1 MTPLS
6 LQLGAGIAAGL
17 MIGIERGWRFRRE
30 KSGTRVAGVR
40 TFTLLGTGG
49 AIGGILGQIVHPL
62 AAAAVALSLS
72 AALVVAYARDA
83 GRRDSTGIVAA
94 LVAVALGLLAG
105 AGQPALAVAAA
116 AVVTLVLATR
126 TESHR
131 FVDKLN
137 STDVQ
142 AFARYAVIAAAVLP
156 FLPNRHVGPM
166 DAWNPFQ
173 LWLVVVAITGFSFLG
188 YIANRTVG
196 ERRGVLATAL
206 IGGAYSS
213 TAVTASFAQR
223 LGAGEKGPLTAGIL
237 IATAVMYLRVMLL
250 VGILSPSTLLP
261 FVAVTT
267 PAAVVGVIVAVVAWL
282 RSAAAADCKGQRLRN
297 PIEILPALGFV
308 AIVAAGA
315 LATRWAQ
322 QHFGQ
327 SGTAGSLFIT
337 GTFDVD
343 AAIVTLA
350 GLPPH
355 VIDRELAA
363 LVIAGTIIANMALK
377 MIVAGLYGRKR
388 SGWALAG
395 LGASNIVLAITVGL
409 GLARHLA
416 IG

>member
-1 MTPLS
+1 MSLS
-6 LQLGAGIAAGL
+6 LELGAGIAVGL

-49 AIGGILGQIVHPL
+49 AIAGILGQIVHPL
-62 AAAAVALSLS
+62 AAAAVALCLG
-72 AALVVAYARDA
+72 AAMVIGYARDTDL
-83 GRRDSTGIVAA
+83 RDATGVVAA
-94 LVAVALGLLAG
+94 IIAVALGLVAG
-105 AGQPALAVAAA
+105 AGQPALAVASAA
-116 AVVTLVLATR
+116 IVTLVLATR
-126 TESHR
+126 SESHR

-156 FLPNRHVGPM
+156 FLPNRHIGPM
-166 DAWNPFQ
+166 AAWNPFQ

-223 LGAGEKGPLTAGIL
+223 LGAGEQGPLTAGIL
-237 IATAVMYLRVMLL
+237 IATAVMYLRVMVL

-261 FVAVTT
+261 FVAVTG
-267 PAAVVGVIVAVVAWL
+267 PAAVVGLVVAAIGWF
-282 RSAAAADCKGQRLRN
+282 RSAPAAEHKSQRLHN
-297 PIEILPALGFV
+297 PIALLPALGFV

-315 LATRWAQ
+315 VATRWAQ

-327 SGTAGSLFIT
+327 SGIATSLFIT

-343 AAIVTLA
+343 AAIVTLS
-350 GLPPH
+350 GLPPQA
-355 VIDRELAA
+355 IDRELAA
-363 LVIAGTIIANMALK
+363 FAIAGTIIANMALK
-377 MIVAGLYGRKR
+377 MAVAGIYAR
-388 SGWALAG
+388 SRSAGSLAG
-395 LGASNIVLAITVGL
+395 MGASILVLAITIAL
-409 GLARHLA
+409 GIARRN
-416 IG
+416 GMF